1 MKYARF
7 FVLSISF
14 LIVLY
19 NLSFAQN
26 KTEAPQKPFHFKKY
40 AFQFT
45 VPDFLKFS
53 GFEGSLISMKYHLN
67 DHSALRIG
75 VNANLGSSKNNDQT
89 NNVSDSLFA
98 NNENKDRSY
107 SFSITLP
114 YLYYFHPQ
122 KTIKFYSGMGP
133 RLYYGYYYLKA
144 HQQFDA
150 PQQSTI
156 NTLNRK
162 NTDFRIGLRAL
173 AGVEWF
179 FHQSMSLNLEYGAL
193 LEYSHSKI
201 TSDSESIKQTSVR
214 QERTQTRDSWKFYP
228 KSIYLVLTVY
238 L

>member
-26 KTEAPQKPFHFKKY
+26 KTEATQKPFHFKKY

-45 VPDFLKFS
+45 VPNFLKFS
-53 GFEGSLISMKYHLN
+53 GFEGSLISMKYHIN

-75 VNANLGSSKNNDQT
+75 VNVNLGSSKNNDQK
-89 NNVSDSLFA
+89 NSRPDSLYTD
-98 NNENKDRSY
+98 NKRNDHSY
-107 SFSITLP
+107 SFSISLP
-114 YLYYFHPQ
+114 YLYYWHPQ
-122 KTIKFYSGMGP
+122 KAIKFYSGIGP
-133 RLYYGYYYLKA
+133 RLSYGYYYSKT

-150 PQQSTI
+150 PQQSWKDISDQKTAAYG
-156 NTLNRK
+156 
-162 NTDFRIGLRAL
+162 IGLRAL

-179 FHQSMSLNLEYGAL
+179 FHQSMSLSLEYGAL
-193 LEYSHSKI
+193 LDYNHSKI
-201 TSDSESIKQTSVR
+201 TSNSESIKQTSVR
-214 QERTQTRDSWKFYP
+214 QERTQTRNYWKFYP
-228 KSIYLVLTVY
+228 KSIFLVLSVY

>member
-7 FVLSISF
+7 FIFSISF
-14 LIVLY
+14 LMGLS

-26 KTEAPQKPFHFKKY
+26 KTEASQKPFHFKKY

-53 GFEGSLISMKYHLN
+53 GFEGSLISMKYHIN

-75 VNANLGSSKNNDQT
+75 VNANFGLSKDNDQT
-89 NNVSDSLFA
+89 NNMPDSLFS
-98 NNENKDRSY
+98 NNENKNRSY
-107 SFSITLP
+107 SFSISLP

-122 KTIKFYSGMGP
+122 KTIKFYSGIGP
-133 RLYYGYYYLKA
+133 RLSYGYYYSKN

-150 PQQSTI
+150 PQQSWKDISDHKTAAYG
-156 NTLNRK
+156 
-162 NTDFRIGLRAL
+162 IGLRAL
-173 AGVEWF
+173 VGMEWF
-179 FHQSMSLNLEYGAL
+179 FHQSMSLSLEYGAL
-193 LEYSHSKI
+193 LDYSHSKI
-201 TSDSESIKQTSVR
+201 TSDSESIKQSSVR
-214 QERTQTRDSWKFYP
+214 VKRTQTRDYWKFYP